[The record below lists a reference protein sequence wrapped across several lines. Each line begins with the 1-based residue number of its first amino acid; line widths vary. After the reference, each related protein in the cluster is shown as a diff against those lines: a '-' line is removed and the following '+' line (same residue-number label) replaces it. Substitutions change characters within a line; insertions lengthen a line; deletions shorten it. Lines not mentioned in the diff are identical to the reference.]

1 MGLNHSIREGYGT
14 KSEYSRGFLQL
25 VIEFFCFGKRI
36 LFRVVCIA
44 SVDDG
49 SLHVFVERKLGPEQ
63 DRRVVDAIYIPCT
76 GYKGITK
83 FLGIVVRKQF
93 FSAVS
98 IDIKNLIIYNYE
110 KACEMK

>member
-1 MGLNHSIREGYGT
+1 MILYRVISIPP
-14 KSEYSRGFLQL
+14 
-25 VIEFFCFGKRI
+25 IH
-36 LFRVVCIA
+36 
-44 SVDDG
+44 DG
-49 SLHVFVERKLGPEQ
+49 SFHVFVERKPGPEQ
-63 DRRVVDAIYIPCT
+63 DRRVVDVIYIPCT

-110 KACEMK
+110 KACEKDFARFFHGEGKWKEKVIP

>member
-1 MGLNHSIREGYGT
+1 MILYRVISIPP
-14 KSEYSRGFLQL
+14 
-25 VIEFFCFGKRI
+25 IH
-36 LFRVVCIA
+36 
-44 SVDDG
+44 DG
-49 SLHVFVERKLGPEQ
+49 SFYIFVERKLGQEQ

-110 KACEMK
+110 KACEKDFARFFHGEGKWKEKVIP